1 MNTFDSNSIDWAK
14 MQNLVPAIV
23 QDAETGVVLMLAYMS
38 PEALA
43 KTLESGWVTFYSRS
57 KQTLWTKGETSGN
70 KMKLVNIMLDCDQDT
85 LLVLVNPLGP
95 ACHTGTETCFGESG
109 RGDWAFVAELEQ
121 VIRTRKIANPETSY
135 TARLFQEGIKRI
147 AQKVGEEGVEIALA
161 AMGNDQVELTNES
174 ADLLFHLL
182 VLLQA
187 KGLKLADVVKVLK
200 ARHAK

>member
-1 MNTFDSNSIDWAK
+1 MNTFDSKSIDWAK

-23 QDAETGVVLMLAYMS
+23 QDAETGRVLMLGYMN

-57 KQTLWTKGETSGN
+57 KQALWTKGETSGN
-70 KMKLVNIMLDCDQDT
+70 RMKLETLMLDCDQDT
-85 LLVLVNPLGP
+85 LLVLVNPEGP
-95 ACHTGTETCFGESG
+95 ACHTGAETCFGEAGQS
-109 RGDWAFVAELEQ
+109 DWAFVAELEQ
-121 VIRTRKIANPETSY
+121 VIHTRKTANPETSY
-135 TARLFQEGIKRI
+135 TAKLFQEGIKRI

-161 AMGNDQVELTNES
+161 AMGDDQVELTNEA

-187 KGLKLADVVKVLK
+187 KALKLADVVKVLK